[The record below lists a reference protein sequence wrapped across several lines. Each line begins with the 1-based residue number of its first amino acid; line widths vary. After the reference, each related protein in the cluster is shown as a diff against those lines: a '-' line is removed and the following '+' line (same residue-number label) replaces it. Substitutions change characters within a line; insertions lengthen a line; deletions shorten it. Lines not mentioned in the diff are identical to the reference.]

1 MTEQLRRFNEQC
13 LTDLVSFVASQPK
26 ASARVLGEKLKL
38 YVQLTRTG
46 AGLDAEA
53 VSRANFPFMEAKTAD
68 ALEQLGWSPPE
79 NEEGNFRKRF
89 AADAPPARTA
99 EDLAKA
105 LSAYG
110 DERRSHVADGRNAG
124 LASARSSATQ
134 RSQRR
139 GPSVV
144 SDTGEG
150 AMPSVRLALPQRSS
164 AKTLGAASR
173 RSVRWVPGR
182 VPPSLH
188 APGKAVDGTGAPS
201 LNSAFRT
208 PATQ

>member
-1 MTEQLRRFNEQC
+1 LTARKVLPIAAMLLWTLPAQSQQPAESQSCSGKMTEQLRRFNEQC
-13 LTDLVSFVASQPK
+13 LTDLVSYVASQPK
-26 ASARVLGEKLKL
+26 ASARVLGEKLKF

-68 ALEQLGWSPPE
+68 ALKQLGWSPPE

-110 DERRSHVADGRNAG
+110 LTSGEAMSLTVG
-124 LASARSSATQ
+124 TQ
-134 RSQRR
+134 
-139 GPSVV
+139 
-144 SDTGEG
+144 D
-150 AMPSVRLALPQRSS
+150 
-164 AKTLGAASR
+164 
-173 RSVRWVPGR
+173 
-182 VPPSLH
+182 
-188 APGKAVDGTGAPS
+188 
-201 LNSAFRT
+201 
-208 PATQ
+208 